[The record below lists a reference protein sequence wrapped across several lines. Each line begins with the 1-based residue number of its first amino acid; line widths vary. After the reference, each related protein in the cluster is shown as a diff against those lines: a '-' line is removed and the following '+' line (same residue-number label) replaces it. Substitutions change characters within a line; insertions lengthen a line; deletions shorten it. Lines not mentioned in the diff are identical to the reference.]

1 LRAAAARVEASG
13 LALGEAAPFN
23 VGMFGVATSDDYRP
37 VGWVGRYPIYVTTL
51 LLIVHV
57 ACMIIGCFLIAF
69 GAGSFLGL
77 FTFDSAQVLY
87 GGWLWQIATY
97 ALVHSPS
104 ALIWFAIEMYMLFV
118 FGREVERFIGRRA
131 FIALYLLLLLA
142 PPIVLSI
149 WGIWQRVGLAGS
161 ATIHFGIFIAFV
173 AIYPN
178 VEMFLRVMAKWVAL
192 ILTAAY
198 SLQLLAYHVWSEL
211 AVLWMSVGLG
221 YAFVQMRGAGPEADW
236 LREWQSRWRSKRSLR
251 VVPRPTVRRV
261 VEPDDVYE
269 SIDPVLDKI
278 SKSGIGSLTAS
289 ERRALDR
296 ARDRLLNKSQ

>member
-1 LRAAAARVEASG
+1 
-13 LALGEAAPFN
+13 
-23 VGMFGVATSDDYRP
+23 MFGVATSDDYRP

-51 LLIVHV
+51 ILIAHV
-57 ACMIIGCFLIAF
+57 ACMIAGCLLIAF
-69 GAGSFLGL
+69 GAGSFLEL
-77 FTFDSAQVLY
+77 LTFDSAQVLY
-87 GGWLWQIATY
+87 GGRLWQIVTY
-97 ALVHSPS
+97 AFVHSPN
-104 ALIWFAIEMYMLFV
+104 ALIWFAIEMYMLFA

-131 FIALYLLLLLA
+131 FIGLYLLLLLT
-142 PPIVLSI
+142 PPILLSI
-149 WGIWQRVGLAGS
+149 WGIWQRAGLAGS
-161 ATIHFGIFIAFV
+161 ATIHFGIFIAFA

-178 VEMFLRVMAKWVAL
+178 VELFLRVLAKWVAL

-211 AVLWMSVGLG
+211 AVLWISVGLA
-221 YAFVQMRGAGPEADW
+221 YAFVQLRGAGPEAIW
-236 LREWQSRWRSKRSLR
+236 LREWQARWRSKRSLS
-251 VVPRPTVRRV
+251 VVPRPPARRV
-261 VEPDDVYE
+261 VEPENIYE